1 MSVNACQTTAPTTAR
16 ALSRYSCACRPSKA
30 ALVVQIRNAA
40 SSSPAAA
47 ADPAHGANAR
57 RILLVTPPSM
67 LGLPALDRKSTRLN
81 SSHEWISYAVFC
93 WKKKK
98 NKKLHNSAKN
108 KLNYNSYNNGNY
120 IHSALIAHLL
130 SCILSELTK
139 ILPSFFIF
147 FFF

>member
-98 NKKLHNSAKN
+98 NRRGHRLDKTEIMRVR
-108 KLNYNSYNNGNY
+108 YN
-120 IHSALIAHLL
+120 I
-130 SCILSELTK
+130 
-139 ILPSFFIF
+139 PSRDT
-147 FFF
+147 